1 MKRFG
6 GYLQGQSDP
15 TIRGHRVRQLAH
27 ELWNAK
33 LDEGG
38 NVNAHLARMFN
49 LRTNLADLQHTVNE
63 LDMREDLLSSLPTT
77 TQFNQMRQTVWFAGD
92 AEVCTPKKI
101 RELIR
106 TAAALQR

>member
-33 LDEGG
+33 LDAGG
-38 NVNAHLARMFN
+38 SVNAHLARMFN

-106 TAAALQR
+106 TAADLQR